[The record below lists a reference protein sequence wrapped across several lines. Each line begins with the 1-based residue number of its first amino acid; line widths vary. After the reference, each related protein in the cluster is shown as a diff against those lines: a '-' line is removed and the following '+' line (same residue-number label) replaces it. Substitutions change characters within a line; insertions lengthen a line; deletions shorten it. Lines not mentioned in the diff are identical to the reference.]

1 MYKETAAYGSYRLSR
16 VNEEMTKEMAN
27 ILREVKDPRV
37 SGSFTVITGCEIS
50 ADFKYAKVYYSFLDK
65 TASPEQT
72 EEKRKE
78 IKKGLISANGF
89 IRRELARRLNL
100 RVTPELTY
108 IADTSAE
115 YGDEINRILR
125 DIKNEHKTNGDADE

>member
-1 MYKETAAYGSYRLSR
+1 MGSYRLSR

-27 ILREVKDPRV
+27 ILREVKDTRV

>member
-1 MYKETAAYGSYRLSR
+1 MGSYRLSR